1 MASELLHLN
10 VQIQVVKLVCK
21 DPEDG
26 QLQLASVS
34 QQNGYSSTSTRI
46 QMALTVTAVWF
57 SSSHYWCPLEIPPK
71 FSCAPNLLKSWVS
84 HRNMEG
90 TSLHALQV
98 VMDPLVSWQR
108 LNLMLVQFK
117 EFKKVVFDA
126 GSIKVFLWI
135 NLSHEDPPGF
145 AVGLLSGQ
153 SVLDYTKAQ
162 SSLQLCCT
170 LSYSLYAAITAVS
183 PFG

>member
-57 SSSHYWCPLEIPPK
+57 SSSHY
-71 FSCAPNLLKSWVS
+71 
-84 HRNMEG
+84 
-90 TSLHALQV
+90 
-98 VMDPLVSWQR
+98 
-108 LNLMLVQFK
+108 
-117 EFKKVVFDA
+117 
-126 GSIKVFLWI
+126 
-135 NLSHEDPPGF
+135 
-145 AVGLLSGQ
+145 
-153 SVLDYTKAQ
+153 
-162 SSLQLCCT
+162 
-170 LSYSLYAAITAVS
+170 
-183 PFG
+183 